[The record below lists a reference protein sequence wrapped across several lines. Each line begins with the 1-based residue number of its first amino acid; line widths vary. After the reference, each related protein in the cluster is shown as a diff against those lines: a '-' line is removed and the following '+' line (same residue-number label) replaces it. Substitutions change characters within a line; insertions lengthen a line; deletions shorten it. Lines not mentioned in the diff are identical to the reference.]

1 MQRLEELEGREDP
14 WGKNFVK
21 ESPRRGG
28 RWCLSQEAAP
38 EVQGPDSGRSSPAAA
53 AAAAESL
60 QSCPT
65 LGDPVDC
72 SPPGSSLH
80 GIFQARVLEGGAIVF
95 SEKQPW

>member
-65 LGDPVDC
+65 LCNPTDG
-72 SPPGSSLH
+72 SPPGSPVP
-80 GIFQARVLEGGAIVF
+80 GILQARILEWVAISF
-95 SEKQPW
+95 SNA